1 MVGDALG
8 DMQAAKDTGVLFYP
22 ILPGQEEESW
32 KVFSEEILPD
42 FLAGRYRG
50 KGMEGWQKKCWSFYS
65 DRILKLIDEGL
76 SLPVK

>member
-1 MVGDALG
+1 MGEDCILMVGDALG

-22 ILPGQEEESW
+22 ILPGQEESW

-50 KGMEGWQKKCWSFYS
+50 KEMEGWQKKM
-65 DRILKLIDEGL
+65 LELL
-76 SLPVK
+76 Q